1 MDIQGRHAMLH
12 ATPPASSGRRP
23 ARLRRPCLAAAV
35 LAAIGGAALPAAPAV
50 ADVAS
55 AAAKTNNELYRKSIA
70 DAAVKRPSFQLKLKP
85 IDASQ
90 ARVKVITLTYKKG
103 QPVKGNHP
111 FTHTRG
117 LKTIEATSGDKG
129 VLKFDTWVS
138 QPSESSKACKGAKDP
153 VLALEQ
159 ILGMP
164 PAAGD
169 WELVQFEVA
178 PEHIFRPCASS
189 PDITTSKCDFALP
202 TKFKSKKEKEAVEA
216 VQAFVFA
223 QMWSS
228 FNVGFPSPGYPF
240 TGMGWTYNWNP
251 DSEDHYGISEYVV
264 KQGAKVHK
272 VRNLTPQQFCNG

>member
-1 MDIQGRHAMLH
+1 MLH
-12 ATPPASSGRRP
+12 AIPSAPAGPRSAGFRRP
-23 ARLRRPCLAAAV
+23 SAAALVAAAV
-35 LAAIGGAALPAAPAV
+35 AAAVLPAAPAA
-50 ADVAS
+50 ADDLS
-55 AAAKTNNELYRKSIA
+55 AAAAKSNNELYRKSIA

-90 ARVKVITLTYKKG
+90 SRVKVITLTYKKG
-103 QPVKGNHP
+103 QPVKPDHP
-111 FTHTRG
+111 FDQTRG
-117 LKTIEATSGDKG
+117 RQTIERASGGKG
-129 VLKFDTWVS
+129 VLKYDTWVS
-138 QPSESSKACKGAKDP
+138 QPSESAKACKGAKDP

-178 PEHIFRPCASS
+178 PKHIFRPCASS
-189 PDITTSKCDFALP
+189 PDITTTKCDFALP
-202 TKFKSKKEKEAVEA
+202 TKFKSKKEKEAVQA
-216 VQAFVFA
+216 AQAFVFA
-223 QMWSS
+223 QMWTS

-264 KQGAKVHK
+264 KQGAPVQK
-272 VRNLTPQQFCNG
+272 VRVLTPKQFCNGG

>member
-12 ATPPASSGRRP
+12 ATPPAPSGRRP
-23 ARLRRPCLAAAV
+23 ARLRRPFLAGAAI
-35 LAAIGGAALPAAPAV
+35 LAAIGGAALPAA
-50 ADVAS
+50 ADVSS
-55 AAAKTNNELYRKSIA
+55 ATANTNNELYRKSIA

-111 FTHTRG
+111 FSHTRG
-117 LKTIEATSGDKG
+117 RKTIEATSGDKG

-169 WELVQFEVA
+169 WELVQFEVE
-178 PEHIFRPCASS
+178 PKHIFRPCASS

-240 TGMGWTYNWNP
+240 TGMGWTYNWSP

-272 VRNLTPQQFCNG
+272 VRNLTPKQFCNG

>member
-1 MDIQGRHAMLH
+1 MLL
-12 ATPPASSGRRP
+12 ASLPAPAGRRLD
-23 ARLRRPCLAAAV
+23 RSLLAAAV
-35 LAAIGGAALPAAPAV
+35 LAILGAATLTAAPAA
-50 ADVAS
+50 ADVS
-55 AAAKTNNELYRKSIA
+55 SPTAKSNNELYRKSIA

-90 ARVKVITLTYKKG
+90 SRVKVITLTYKKG
-103 QPVKGNHP
+103 QPVKPDHP
-111 FTHTRG
+111 FDQTRG
-117 LKTIEATSGDKG
+117 RQTIEASSGDKG
-129 VLKFDTWVS
+129 VLKYDTWVS

-178 PEHIFRPCASS
+178 PKHIFRPCASS
-189 PDITTSKCDFALP
+189 PDITTTKCDFTLP

-216 VQAFVFA
+216 AQAFVFA
-223 QMWSS
+223 QMWTS

-251 DSEDHYGISEYVV
+251 DSKGHYGISEYVV
-264 KQGAKVHK
+264 KQGAPVQK
-272 VRNLTPQQFCNG
+272 VRVLTPQQFCNGG